1 MDLPFSRALLAAMGE
16 AAGPDLVALPLFGGS
31 IPMHLFAEKLALPVV
46 LFPIANH
53 DNFQHG
59 PNENIRL
66 QNLWD
71 GVRDSLRLLRA
82 SLDTFW
88 K

>member
-1 MDLPFSRALLAAMGE
+1 VPIYLFSDLLK
-16 AAGPDLVALPLFGGS
+16 V
-31 IPMHLFAEKLALPVV
+31 PVV

-53 DNFQHG
+53 DNNQHG

-71 GVRDSLRLLRA
+71 GIEIFAGILANLGKQWR
-82 SLDTFW
+82 
-88 K
+88 